1 MRISDTQVTT
11 IEGDP
16 RAMNDLR
23 EAIRVFQGRATE
35 VLYGM
40 EGEIVP
46 VERALEEARRYWEW
60 ECETR
65 RDEVAG
71 CLARAAIAA
80 AEGGYVDCSPLRSAL
95 FEAEDRVREV
105 IEQQT
110 AVRRARE
117 AFTEVARRY
126 ESLLASQS
134 SHMDTFLTARATSL
148 EALLATP
155 APGAASGV
163 TLGQIL
169 IGGRT
174 APSMAPSIPPE
185 FKEGNRGGPERRG

>member
-1 MRISDTQVTT
+1 LRISDTQVTT

-65 RDEVAG
+65 RDE
-71 CLARAAIAA
+71 AA